1 MRKDGYVVVQPWMVT
16 DYNLNGNKLLIYA
29 LIWGFSQDDQ
39 SCFYGSVSYIVEYF
53 RLSKRAVLNL
63 LAELEKDGLVR
74 KWTEPVNGRPTNRYA
89 ALRPAVDALRPAAD
103 PAAEDGCKKCT
114 SAENAPVQ
122 NVHSDRCR
130 KCTSTG
136 AECAPKKE
144 IEKANNN
151 KPRAG
156 ARAEPSTVE
165 TPADVFVEFA
175 QGEPCGGHILL
186 ESLRDF
192 DQHRR
197 ELSKKDKKKLWT
209 ATAARKICKSL
220 IRLTREAGVQD
231 RTGYMIAMLDQ
242 SVENG
247 WTGVFAVKDFVDKA
261 PAVHIAQPAPDKPRK
276 ITKEMTLA
284 DLLGGVGA

>member
-53 RLSKRAVLNL
+53 QLSKRAVLNL
-63 LAELEKDGLVR
+63 LAELEKDGLIR
-74 KWTEPVNGRPTNRYA
+74 KWSEPVNGRPTNRYA
-89 ALRPAVDALRPAAD
+89 ALRPAACVSAS
-103 PAAEDGCKKCT
+103 DGCKKCT
-114 SAENAPVQ
+114 GEENAPVQ

-136 AECAPKKE
+136 AESAPKKE
-144 IEKANNN
+144 KEKANNN

-156 ARAEPSTVE
+156 AREEPDGLTVAE
-165 TPADVFVEFA
+165 VFDEFSR
-175 QGEPCGGHILL
+175 GGPGGLYDAL
-186 ESLRDF
+186 MDF

-197 ELSKKDKKKLWT
+197 ELAKKDKKKLWT
-209 ATAARKICKSL
+209 PLVAKKICKS
-220 IRLTREAGVQD
+220 IKRLVEESGVQD
-231 RTGYMIAMLDQ
+231 RTGYAIAMLNQ
-242 SVENG
+242 SIENG

-261 PAVHIAQPAPDKPRK
+261 PTVHNAQPAPDRPRK
-276 ITKEMTLA
+276 ITKDMTLA
-284 DLLGGVGA
+284 DLLGGVSA